1 LLGYYSS
8 ISEQIKLKN
17 SDPKTE
23 VATAF
28 DEISKATNT
37 DDLKGWV
44 KKIVAMIPNKEK
56 EN

>member
-1 LLGYYSS
+1 MLGYYSS